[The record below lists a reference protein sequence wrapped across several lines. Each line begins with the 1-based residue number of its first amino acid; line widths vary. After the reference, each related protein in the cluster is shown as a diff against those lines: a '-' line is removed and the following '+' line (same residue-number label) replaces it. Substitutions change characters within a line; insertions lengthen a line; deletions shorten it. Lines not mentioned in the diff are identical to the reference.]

1 MAVVGVMRCPA
12 NHAAND
18 SAEEVAFIR
27 EWAAA
32 TSWDS
37 TRESLLAE
45 GHCPAC
51 PGTERLQSG
60 TAVLVG
66 RQHSTGRCPVLRGG
80 VDHRRQ
86 ARLDVPRHRKAD
98 LHARNLITPPIGG
111 RPALALGMTSGGA
124 GTIGPIERRGRSA
137 F

>member
-51 PGTERLQSG
+51 PGTERLQP
-60 TAVLVG
+60 G
-66 RQHSTGRCPVLRGG
+66 RQFWSAGSTTAGAA
-80 VDHRRQ
+80 H
-86 ARLDVPRHRKAD
+86 AAPRYGSPTTSTA
-98 LHARNLITPPIGG
+98 APASTPDG
-111 RPALALGMTSGGA
+111 S
-124 GTIGPIERRGRSA
+124 SKH
-137 F
+137 

>member
-18 SAEEVAFIR
+18 WAEEVAFIR

-37 TRESLLAE
+37 IRESLLAE

-51 PGTERLQSG
+51 PGTERLQPG
-60 TAVLVG
+60 TTVRSAAT
-66 RQHSTGRCPVLRGG
+66 QHAALPMLRRG
-80 VDHRRQ
+80 VDHRLR

-98 LHARNLITPPIGG
+98 SERTQPDYLTGVVIEIKEETGGSSRRSPRDARWH
-111 RPALALGMTSGGA
+111 
-124 GTIGPIERRGRSA
+124 SA
-137 F
+137 

>member
-51 PGTERLQSG
+51 PGTERLQPG
-60 TAVLVG
+60 TAILVG
-66 RQHSTGRCPVLRGG
+66 RRRCGSPTTSTAGR
-80 VDHRRQ
+80 
-86 ARLDVPRHRKAD
+86 AS
-98 LHARNLITPPIGG
+98 TPE
-111 RPALALGMTSGGA
+111 T
-124 GTIGPIERRGRSA
+124 
-137 F
+137 

>member
-32 TSWDS
+32 TSWDGI
-37 TRESLLAE
+37 RESLLAE

-51 PGTERLQSG
+51 PGTE
-60 TAVLVG
+60 
-66 RQHSTGRCPVLRGG
+66 
-80 VDHRRQ
+80 
-86 ARLDVPRHRKAD
+86 
-98 LHARNLITPPIGG
+98 
-111 RPALALGMTSGGA
+111 
-124 GTIGPIERRGRSA
+124 
-137 F
+137 

>member
-37 TRESLLAE
+37 TRERLLAE

-51 PGTERLQSG
+51 PGTERLQPG
-60 TAVLVG
+60 TTVLVG
-66 RQHSTGRCPVLRGG
+66 RQPSTGAAHAAPRCGSPTTSTAGP
-80 VDHRRQ
+80 
-86 ARLDVPRHRKAD
+86 AS
-98 LHARNLITPPIGG
+98 TPE
-111 RPALALGMTSGGA
+111 S
-124 GTIGPIERRGRSA
+124 
-137 F
+137 